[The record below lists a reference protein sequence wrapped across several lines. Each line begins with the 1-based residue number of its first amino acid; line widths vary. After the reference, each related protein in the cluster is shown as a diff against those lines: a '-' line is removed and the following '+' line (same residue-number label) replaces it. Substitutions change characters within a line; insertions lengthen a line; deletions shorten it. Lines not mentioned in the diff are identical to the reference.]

1 MKISDIMT
9 QRSQKIIDE
18 KKAALAKG
26 DAGLAH
32 EIGEGKDIM
41 SICRASF
48 LAIYVVLPDMG
59 YTVRAN
65 MAAADNEKMTDE
77 EILAQMSYVSLLHRT

>member
-1 MKISDIMT
+1 MT

-48 LAIYVVLPDMG
+48 LATYVVLSDKGMQLEQ
-59 YTVRAN
+59 TWRLRI
-65 MAAADNEKMTDE
+65 M
-77 EILAQMSYVSLLHRT
+77 RR

>member
-1 MKISDIMT
+1 MLRVWPQKSFRDVMKISDIMT

-41 SICRASF
+41 STLGKESPSSPF
-48 LAIYVVLPDMG
+48 LEIDLDLPSA
-59 YTVRAN
+59 R
-65 MAAADNEKMTDE
+65 
-77 EILAQMSYVSLLHRT
+77 

>member
-41 SICRASF
+41 SICRTSF
-48 LAIYVVLPDMG
+48 LSV
-59 YTVRAN
+59 
-65 MAAADNEKMTDE
+65 
-77 EILAQMSYVSLLHRT
+77 

>member
-1 MKISDIMT
+1 MNNRVVGTLSRFLPDPAIRSVLRVWPQKSFRDVMQISDIMT

-48 LAIYVVLPDMG
+48 LSV
-59 YTVRAN
+59 
-65 MAAADNEKMTDE
+65 
-77 EILAQMSYVSLLHRT
+77 